1 MTQIKKAARR
11 LAAALILTALL
22 AAQAFAAVPAYL
34 IPGGN
39 TVGLKLYTQG
49 LVIVRIADGTAAQAA
64 GLKAGD
70 TILAVNGE
78 AVDSAKGLCS
88 RVQEGKSLILT
99 VRRGSKEA
107 EFLVAPEKEADGY
120 RLGISLRDHVAGIGT
135 VTYYD
140 PDTKQFGALG
150 HGISGAA
157 ESELTQVTSGFVVSS
172 SVSDV
177 QKGSRGTPGM
187 LKGVFD
193 LSHAIGTVT
202 GNSACGIFG
211 VMDTLPHKAAVPV
224 AAADEVHTGP
234 AKILSNVSGTEIREY
249 DIEITKLMPDAQNG
263 RNLLLKITDPELLEK
278 TGGIVQGMSGSP
290 ILQDGRLV
298 GAVTHVLVSDPA
310 RGYGILIENM
320 LDAAG

>member
-1 MTQIKKAARR
+1 MIQIRKAARR
-11 LAAALILTALL
+11 LGAALLLTALL
-22 AAQAFAAVPAYL
+22 AAQALAAVPAYL

-78 AVDSAKGLCS
+78 AVDSAKSLCS
-88 RVQEGKSLILT
+88 RIQEGKSLILT
-99 VRRGSKEA
+99 VRRGGREA
-107 EFLVAPEKEADGY
+107 EFLVAPEEAEDGY
-120 RLGISLRDHVAGIGT
+120 RLGLSLRDHVAGIGT

-140 PDTKQFGALG
+140 PDSKQFGALG
-150 HGISGAA
+150 HGVSGAA
-157 ESELTQVTSGFVVSS
+157 GSELAPVTSGFVVSS

-193 LSHAIGTVT
+193 LSRTIGSVT
-202 GNSACGIFG
+202 HNRACGIFG
-211 VMDTLPHKAAVPV
+211 VMDALPHKAAVPV
-224 AAADEVHTGP
+224 AAAGEVHTGS
-234 AKILSNVSGTEIREY
+234 ATILSNVSGTEIREY
-249 DIEITKLMPDAQNG
+249 GIEILKLTPGAGNG
-263 RNLLLKITDPELLEK
+263 RNLLLRVTDPELLEI

-290 ILQDGRLV
+290 IMQDGKLV
-298 GAVTHVLVSDPA
+298 GAVTHVLVSDPT

>member
-1 MTQIKKAARR
+1 MTHMKTAARR

-22 AAQAFAAVPAYL
+22 AMQAFAAVPAYL

-39 TVGLKLYTQG
+39 TVGIKLYTQG
-49 LVIVRIADGTAAQAA
+49 LMIVKIADGTAAQAA
-64 GLKAGD
+64 GLRAGD
-70 TILAVNGE
+70 TIVAVNGE
-78 AVDSAKGLCS
+78 AVGTAKGLCA
-88 RVQEGKSLILT
+88 RVQEGNRLILT
-99 VRRGSKEA
+99 VRRGTQEA
-107 EFLVAPEKEADGY
+107 EFLVAPEKAPSGY

-150 HGISGAA
+150 HGVSGTGGT
-157 ESELTQVTSGFVVSS
+157 ELTPVTSGFVVSS
-172 SVSDV
+172 RVSDV

-193 LSHAIGTVT
+193 LSHAVGTVT
-202 GNSACGIFG
+202 ENSARGIFG
-211 VMDTLPHKAAVPV
+211 VMQTLPHKAAVPV
-224 AAADEVHTGP
+224 AGPGAVHTGP
-234 AKILSNVSGTEIREY
+234 AKILSNVKGAEICEY
-249 DIEITKLMPDAQNG
+249 DVEIVRLMPEAQNG
-263 RNLLLKITDPELLEK
+263 RDLLLRVTDPALLEA

-298 GAVTHVLVSDPA
+298 GAVTHVLVSDPT

>member
-1 MTQIKKAARR
+1 MIQFKKAARR
-11 LAAALILTALL
+11 LGAAVLLTALL
-22 AAQAFAAVPAYL
+22 TAQVFAAVPAYL

-78 AVDSAKGLCS
+78 TVDSAKSLCS

-99 VRRGSKEA
+99 VRRGSREA
-107 EFLVAPEKEADGY
+107 EFLVAPEKAEAGY
-120 RLGISLRDHVAGIGT
+120 RLGLSLRDHVAGIGT
-135 VTYYD
+135 VTYYA
-140 PDTKQFGALG
+140 PDTRQFGALG
-150 HGISGAA
+150 HGVSGAA
-157 ESELTQVTSGFVVSS
+157 GSELTPVTSGFVVSS

-193 LSHAIGTVT
+193 LSHTIGSVT
-202 GNSACGIFG
+202 GNRACGIFG
-211 VMDTLPHKAAVPV
+211 VMDALPHKAAVPV
-224 AAADEVHTGP
+224 AEAGEIRTGS

-249 DIEITKLMPDAQNG
+249 DIEILKLMPDAGNG
-263 RNLLLKITDPELLEK
+263 RNLLLRVTDPELLEK

-290 ILQDGRLV
+290 IIQDGKLV
-298 GAVTHVLVSDPA
+298 GAVTHVLVSDPT